1 MCTFCFC
8 IHEKV
13 KGHYDQCAMLALLCS
28 MQQQACFADKAA
40 VLVDNKALFLLCTS
54 SQEGAQYCRLFVCS
68 KKKRRLDSVHIIVV
82 VCAVPFS
89 RFDLFAAVVDKN
101 DVTDQARSIKR
112 GVSRRIEDFFCT
124 GLAAQNAHFRQKKGF
139 YRLSET
145 PFFILL
151 ATRLLLLR
159 LRIRQQTLREL
170 EQ

>member
-112 GVSRRIEDFFCT
+112 GVSRRIEDFFVPAWLPKMPISGRKRDFT
-124 GLAAQNAHFRQKKGF
+124 G
-139 YRLSET
+139 S
-145 PFFILL
+145 P
-151 ATRLLLLR
+151 RLLFLYFLR
-159 LRIRQQTLREL
+159 PGCYC
-170 EQ
+170 